1 MRALGVAA
9 VLALAVCGAPAA
21 GAAADG
27 AGRVVQDTLGQA
39 RAVVLRDAP
48 REQKLAALR
57 ELARHLLDTRGMGR
71 RAIGPR
77 LAAQPPAQQ
86 AEFLDLFAELIVRSY
101 LQKLLL
107 FRQPRFA
114 FGEEEPRDDT
124 VLVHTRIVTDKDDYF
139 VDYAMRQAGATWV
152 AADIVIEHVSLTQNY
167 AQQFNELLRAR
178 SFEELLALMR
188 RKVAGLRGASD
199 S

>member
-1 MRALGVAA
+1 MRLRGLAA
-9 VLALAVCGAPAA
+9 VLALAVCGAPDA

-27 AGRVVQDTLGQA
+27 AMRVVQDTLGQA

-48 REQKLAALR
+48 REQKLTALR
-57 ELARHLLDTRGMGR
+57 ELARHLMDTRGMGR
-71 RAIGPR
+71 RAIGPA

-86 AEFLDLFAELIVRSY
+86 EEFFALFDELIVRSY

-107 FRQPRFA
+107 FQQPRFA
-114 FGEEEPRDDT
+114 FGAEEPRDDA
-124 VLVHTRIVTDKDDYF
+124 VVVHTRIVTAKDDYF
-139 VDYAMRQAGATWV
+139 VDYEMRQDGAAWL
-152 AADIVIEHVSLTQNY
+152 AADIVIEHVSLTRNY
-167 AQQFNELLRAR
+167 AQQFTELLRTR